1 LTIPRW
7 IKGPVNLLVTL
18 FLWVYFTFGYF
29 ILFSPFYLFSF
40 LFSDNLENSFQKINH
55 RFFKSFFIVL
65 RIITPR
71 LNIRIDDDV
80 CSIRSS
86 VIVCNH
92 LSYLDPILLVSL
104 FEKQKTVVKKTFLK
118 VPVFGWVLKKS
129 GYLFSTKEETFTALM
144 LERIKN
150 MENYLSSGGNLF
162 VFPEGTRSRDGKIGR
177 LNKGA
182 FTIARRYHA
191 PIQVLMI
198 KNTNTL
204 FAPGNWLFNT
214 CVPNT
219 IEVKRIL
226 SLQPDY
232 ASDTF
237 SIHTLIEQIRQAYE
251 HRSEA

>member
-7 IKGPVNLLVTL
+7 IKGPVDLLVTL

-55 RFFKSFFIVL
+55 RFFKSFFILL

-80 CSIRSS
+80 CAIRSS

-92 LSYLDPILLVSL
+92 LSYLDPILMVSL

-144 LERIKN
+144 LERIKD

-182 FTIARRYHA
+182 FTIAKRYHA

-198 KNTNTL
+198 NQTNKL
-204 FAPGNWLFNT
+204 LKPGRSLLNT
-214 CVPNT
+214 CVPIT
-219 IEVKRIL
+219 IEVKRIGSIPPEYTSDGL
-226 SLQPDY
+226 SIQRVM
-232 ASDTF
+232 
-237 SIHTLIEQIRQAYE
+237 EQVRQFFE
-251 HRSEA
+251 QQLEP

>member
-1 LTIPRW
+1 MTIPKW
-7 IKGPVNLLVTL
+7 IKRSIDFIVTII
-18 FLWVYFTFGYF
+18 LWMYFTLGYF

-92 LSYLDPILLVSL
+92 ISYLDPILLVSL

-162 VFPEGTRSRDGKIGR
+162 VFPEGTRSRDGKIGQ

-182 FTIARRYHA
+182 FAIAKQCRA

-198 KNTNTL
+198 KNTNKL
-204 FAPGNWLFNT
+204 FAPEKLLFNT

-226 SLQPDY
+226 SLQPEY
-232 ASDTF
+232 TSDTF
-237 SIHTLIEQIRQAYE
+237 SIHTLIEQVRQAFE